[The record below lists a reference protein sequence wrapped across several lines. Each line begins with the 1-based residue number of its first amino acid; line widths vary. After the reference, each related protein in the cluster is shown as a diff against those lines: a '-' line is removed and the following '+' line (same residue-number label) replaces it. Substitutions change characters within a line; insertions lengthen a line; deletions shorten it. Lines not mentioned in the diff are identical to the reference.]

1 MYSHL
6 TRPSVVQTIRI
17 SCVHEVSAIFSDSLS
32 TRGQCCKRYKCNS
45 SIKFDNIIVSYKR
58 CVIPHNF

>member
-17 SCVHEVSAIFSDSLS
+17 SCVHEISTIFSDSLS
-32 TRGQCCKRYKCNS
+32 TRGQRCKRYKCNGL
-45 SIKFDNIIVSYKR
+45 IKFGDIAVSYKR
-58 CVIPHNF
+58 CVILQNV

>member
-17 SCVHEVSAIFSDSLS
+17 ACVHKISAIFSDSLS
-32 TRGQCCKRYKCNS
+32 TRGQRCKRYKCNG
-45 SIKFDNIIVSYKR
+45 SIKFGNIIVSYKR
-58 CVIPHNF
+58 CVILRNF